1 MKNQIFSALNTA
13 FPFILAVLLPLAG
26 LALAGVSFSREE
38 PEQGMQLVGATLL
51 GASVWALVLTQ
62 M

>member
-1 MKNQIFSALNTA
+1 MKNRIFSALNAA
-13 FPFILAVLLPLAG
+13 FPFILAILLPLAG